1 MHPELRRL
9 SRTEVPA
16 NKMSNEPLYYDDVQV
31 GDTWKSGARTVTETD
46 VVMFAGLTGD
56 FNPLHVD
63 DEFARETFY
72 GQRIAHGLYGTAL
85 VAGLGSH
92 SPLMRTEAF
101 VAIRD
106 WNFLKPIFLG
116 DTVHVHTEV
125 LEKRESGR
133 RRGTVVWKRQLINQ
147 KGETVQSGMFESVVS
162 RRKST

>member
-1 MHPELRRL
+1 
-9 SRTEVPA
+9 
-16 NKMSNEPLYYDDVQV
+16 MSNEPLYYDDVQV
-31 GDTWKSGARTVTETD
+31 GDTWQSGARTVTETD

-63 DEFARETFY
+63 DEFARESFY
-72 GQRIAHGLYGTAL
+72 GQRIAHGLYGTSL

-106 WNFLKPIFLG
+106 WYFLKPMFLG
-116 DTVHVHTEV
+116 DTMHVHTEV

-147 KGETVQSGMFESVVS
+147 KGEIVQSGLFESVVS
-162 RRKST
+162 RRKSP

>member
-1 MHPELRRL
+1 
-9 SRTEVPA
+9 
-16 NKMSNEPLYYDDVQV
+16 MSNEPLYYDDVQV

>member
-1 MHPELRRL
+1 
-9 SRTEVPA
+9 
-16 NKMSNEPLYYDDVQV
+16 MSNEPLYYDDVQV

-162 RRKST
+162 KRKST

>member
-1 MHPELRRL
+1 
-9 SRTEVPA
+9 
-16 NKMSNEPLYYDDVQV
+16 MSNEPLYYDDVQV

-72 GQRIAHGLYGTAL
+72 GQRVAHGLYGTAL

-162 RRKST
+162 KRKST